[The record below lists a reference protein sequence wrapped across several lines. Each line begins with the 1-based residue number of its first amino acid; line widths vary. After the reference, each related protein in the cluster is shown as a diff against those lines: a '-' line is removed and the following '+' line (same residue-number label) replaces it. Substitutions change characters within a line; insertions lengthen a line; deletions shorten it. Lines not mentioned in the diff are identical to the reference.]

1 MEPRHLG
8 CYGVLKELQW
18 LRSPRM
24 WIELFALFNF
34 AGLAPDIFLAHS
46 TNSFRAPAEY
56 IPLVFSLVAPLL
68 LIPAI
73 WSLAQSRLQ
82 PWRWLGHF
90 AGWISVII
98 GITGLVLH
106 LQSQFF
112 QQWTLAS
119 LVYAAPFAAPLAY
132 TGIGLLLIMNR
143 MVNHEGP
150 DWPRWV
156 IFLALGGFAGNFV
169 FSVTDHAQNGFFR
182 QTEWIPVISSALAV
196 GFLIVPLMMQ
206 VSRAYLR
213 ACAMVMVLQAVVG
226 IAGFVLHVNADLHAV
241 GPTLFERIVHGAP
254 IFAPML
260 FPNLALLAGI
270 GMWVLYQKLPE
281 TKSMEKSATD
291 SVQPESV

>member
-1 MEPRHLG
+1 
-8 CYGVLKELQW
+8 
-18 LRSPRM
+18 
-24 WIELFALFNF
+24 
-34 AGLAPDIFLAHS
+34 
-46 TNSFRAPAEY
+46 
-56 IPLVFSLVAPLL
+56 
-68 LIPAI
+68 
-73 WSLAQSRLQ
+73 
-82 PWRWLGHF
+82 
-90 AGWISVII
+90 
-98 GITGLVLH
+98 
-106 LQSQFF
+106 
-112 QQWTLAS
+112 
-119 LVYAAPFAAPLAY
+119 
-132 TGIGLLLIMNR
+132 